1 MRFKKGFTLL
11 ELLVVIV
18 IIGIAST
25 IIVLKSGPLFLS
37 HRTTLTTAKEITAL
51 LELAKRQAIF
61 TMSTIGVRFS
71 ATDYSF
77 YQFDDIHLSGWKPLE
92 KIDDFWQPRPIAN
105 NLIINLQSQANSD
118 IAKLTKDGFAP
129 QIIITPNGD
138 VTPFKLTLHTAGK
151 NDDIIITNNGNGR
164 ISYHVE
170 GK

>member
-1 MRFKKGFTLL
+1 MEFKKGFTLL

-61 TMSTIGVRFS
+61 TMSTLGVRFS
-71 ATDYSF
+71 AKNYTF
-77 YQFDDIHLSGWKPLE
+77 YQYDDIHLTGWKPLE

-105 NLIINLQSQANSD
+105 NLVVNLQSQTISD
-118 IAKLTKDGFAP
+118 LPNLGKGGFSP

-138 VTPFKLTLHTAGK
+138 ISPFKLTIHTAGK
-151 NDDIIITNNGNGR
+151 NDDIVITNDGSGR
-164 ISYHVE
+164 VSYHVE
-170 GK
+170 NK